1 MTPVDDDAPPA
12 SAAESLALIRQEQA
26 KAARVVGLNPLL
38 YYVPWGL
45 AWFIGFG
52 LLFLR
57 YGPDGKVFVDLPA
70 WLPLASL
77 FVLMALAMLS
87 TILVSA
93 IRGRSLEGRS
103 SWQGSAYGFAWFF
116 AFAGVGTTM
125 SHFAKLLPEAERGLL
140 WATASVGLVG
150 AMYMCGAAIWLS
162 RDMFIFGAWLTL
174 INIAGVLA
182 GAGWHSL
189 IISLGGGGGLIL
201 LGLLFQFRARAVR
214 TEVEGPPA

>member
-12 SAAESLALIRQEQA
+12 SAAESLALIQKERVN
-26 KAARVVGLNPLL
+26 AARNIGLNPLL
-38 YYVPWGL
+38 YYLPWGL
-45 AWFIGFG
+45 AWLIGFG

-57 YGPDGKVFVDLPA
+57 YGPGGRVFVDLPD

-87 TILVSA
+87 TVLVSA
-93 IRGRSLEGRS
+93 VRGRGVEGRS

-116 AFAGVGTTM
+116 SFAGVGTTM
-125 SHFAKLLPEAERGLL
+125 NHFARLLPEEERGLL
-140 WATASVGLVG
+140 WACASVGLVG

-162 RDMFIFGAWLTL
+162 RDMFIFGAWLTV

-189 IISLGGGGGLIL
+189 IISLGGGGGLVL
-201 LGLLFQFRARAVR
+201 LGLVFAVR
-214 TEVEGPPA
+214 QRAGTRA